1 MMRRFSIILICILV
15 AILLCSCSKL
25 QGKAGSKNDA
35 SRTTGEIV
43 LYWGSETERGYYGFN
58 VYRGES
64 RDGPYVKIN
73 KEIVHVAETTG
84 TPKQYVYVDK
94 PLEIGKVYYYYIES
108 VSYAGTTEEITPR
121 AKVIVK
127 PIIDESQQEVRMEN
141 KQKSR

>member
-1 MMRRFSIILICILV
+1 MIVLVGGCSNSI
-15 AILLCSCSKL
+15 L

-35 SRTTGEIV
+35 SRMMGEIV

-64 RDGPYVKIN
+64 RDGSYIKIN
-73 KEIVHVAETTG
+73 KEIVHVAETAG

-121 AKVIVK
+121 TKVIVK
-127 PIIDESQQEVRMEN
+127 HIVDESQKEVRMEN